1 MEISGFSIARISHGP
16 VIGAEGSQPRFAV
29 TLERAIEYIDI
40 DESVEA
46 TPKSLRL
53 RKRILEA
60 TDRPYQRM
68 KKRRLGNGFG
78 QRSI

>member
-1 MEISGFSIARISHGP
+1 VEISLEIFPTGPYLHGP

-29 TLERAIEYIDI
+29 TLERAIQYIDI

-53 RKRILEA
+53 RKRILGA
-60 TDRPYQRM
+60 TAH
-68 KKRRLGNGFG
+68 KRAAVAA
-78 QRSI
+78 

>member
-1 MEISGFSIARISHGP
+1 VEISIEIFRSP
-16 VIGAEGSQPRFAV
+16 VSPRTGYGAEGSQPRFAV

-40 DESVEA
+40 DEPVEA

-60 TDRPYQRM
+60 TDRPYQR
-68 KKRRLGNGFG
+68 
-78 QRSI
+78 